1 MTTDLILAAA
11 HHLLMFAIAAL
22 LVTELVLVFRGLN
35 GATIVILSRLDAW
48 FGVSAGSLLVIG
60 FLRVFLGAK
69 AEAYYF
75 ENPVFWVK
83 IGAFAIV
90 GFLSI
95 VPTIRFIRWAQPAR
109 ADRSFQP
116 PPEELRTVK
125 RFILLEGG
133 IFLLIPV
140 LAAAMA
146 RGYGLA

>member
-11 HHLLMFAIAAL
+11 HHLLVLLIAGL
-22 LVTELVLVFRGLN
+22 LATELVMVLRGLS
-35 GATIVILSRLDAW
+35 GAAIVILSRIDLG
-48 FGVSAGSLLVIG
+48 FGVSAGLLLVVG

-69 AEAYYF
+69 PEAYYL
-75 ENPVFWVK
+75 ENPVFWAK
-83 IGAFAIV
+83 IGTFVIV

-95 VPTIRFIRWAQPAR
+95 VPTIRFIRWVQPAR

>member
-11 HHLLMFAIAAL
+11 HHLLMFGIAAL
-22 LVTELVLVFRGLN
+22 LVTELVMVFRGLS
-35 GATIVILSRLDAW
+35 GSAIVVLSRLDVW
-48 FGVSAGSLLVIG
+48 FGVSAGSLLVTG
-60 FLRVFLGAK
+60 FMRVFFGARP
-69 AEAYYF
+69 EAYYLQ
-75 ENPVFWVK
+75 NPVFWAK
-83 IGAFAIV
+83 IAAFAIV

-109 ADRSFQP
+109 RDRSFQP

-125 RFILLEGG
+125 RFILLESG